1 MYNDSLR
8 YRDHTVAFTTP
19 EKFIEW
25 KIEMLETDFCI
36 ELTDKEKAH
45 LKSLKT
51 ENAINAAVRK
61 IMDDHW
67 GC

>member
-1 MYNDSLR
+1 MNYDR
-8 YRDHTVAFTTP
+8 EHEYMPKFDTP
-19 EKFIEW
+19 EEFVKA
-25 KIEMLETDFCI
+25 KIEMLEMDFCI
-36 ELTDKEKAH
+36 ELTEKEKAH